1 MTMFLQLKYINMV
14 TDSNGD
20 NYNYKTVFKIMMQ
33 MIIFMLMKVIVTMS
47 KCW

>member
-1 MTMFLQLKYINMV
+1 MV

-33 MIIFMLMKVIVTMS
+33 MIIFMLMKVLMALMTLM
-47 KCW
+47 K